1 MIKHLVKYEG
11 PFSQIYV
18 KTIPIG
24 RVRIVHNL
32 GRAQPPG
39 KDWEVEYLP
48 KNKFNFS
55 WNWCFYNSY
64 KTEEEA
70 RSAADDLYNKKV
82 VEEKRKIYEKKV
94 K

>member
-1 MIKHLVKYEG
+1 MSKNLAKYNG
-11 PFSQIYV
+11 PFSQTYV
-18 KTIPIG
+18 TTIHIG

-32 GRAQPPG
+32 GRAQPLG
-39 KDWEVEYLP
+39 DDWEVEYLP

-55 WNWCFYNSY
+55 WNWCFYNSF
-64 KTEEEA
+64 KTEEQA

-82 VEEKRKIYEKKV
+82 VEEKRKIFEKKV